1 MCFSLASIKCAVIGN
16 ELNKACAKVYEIH
29 TALDS
34 SRCWYSHLIIE
45 TKYVQTHTHT
55 DTCKHTFV
63 IATKLCG
70 NNRCSPKIRSYL
82 INNTS
87 DYCAICVQTL
97 ITDNIIMDIEGETRT
112 WGSCN
117 LSSHRFFRLYFF
129 FYLCPTS
136 V

>member
-55 DTCKHTFV
+55 QTHANTR
-63 IATKLCG
+63 LLL
-70 NNRCSPKIRSYL
+70 PQSY
-82 INNTS
+82 
-87 DYCAICVQTL
+87 VG
-97 ITDNIIMDIEGETRT
+97 ITDVHPKFAVI
-112 WGSCN
+112 S
-117 LSSHRFFRLYFF
+117 
-129 FYLCPTS
+129 
-136 V
+136 